1 MAQRPIE
8 AAVAAAL
15 GSAIEEARPVAGGS
29 INQALACRLADGR
42 RVFVKGNPGADPR
55 MFPCEARG
63 LAWLAEAGAL
73 RVPRVLAVNRESDRV
88 AFLVLEL
95 LDAGR
100 PAPDHDAAL
109 GRGLAALHRAG
120 APCFGLDHDN
130 FLATLEQDN
139 TPAPDW
145 PSFYV
150 QRRLEP
156 LVRRAIDAG
165 DAPASWVSAF
175 ERLYAGIDQL
185 CGPPEPPARLH
196 GDLWSGNLHRDP
208 AGAPVLIDPAVYGGH
223 REIDL
228 AMLQLFGSPG
238 PGFFAAYDEA
248 FPRAPGHRERVALYQ
263 LYPLLAHVNLFGSG
277 YLSAVE
283 GALGRY
289 V

>member
-1 MAQRPIE
+1 MPAGGLE

-15 GSAIEEARPVAGGS
+15 GSEITRARPVAGGS
-29 INQALACRLADGR
+29 INQALACQLADGR
-42 RVFVKGNPGADPR
+42 RVFVKGNPGGDPR

-73 RVPRVLAVNRESDRV
+73 RVPEVVAVNRETDPV
-88 AFLVLEL
+88 PFLVLEL
-95 LDAGR
+95 LDPGR
-100 PAPDHDAAL
+100 PAADHDAAL

-120 APCFGLDHDN
+120 APGFGLDHDN

-145 PSFYV
+145 PTFYV

-165 DAPASWVSAF
+165 DAPASWSAAF
-175 ERLYAGIDQL
+175 ERLYARAGEL
-185 CGPPEPPARLH
+185 AGPTEPPARLH

-238 PGFFAAYDEA
+238 PRFFAAYDEA
-248 FPRAPGHRERVALYQ
+248 FARAPGHRDRVALYQ
-263 LYPLLAHVNLFGSG
+263 LYPLLAHVNLFGGG
-277 YLSAVE
+277 YVGAVE
-283 GALGRY
+283 SALGRY